1 MVDNTQNSTITV
13 GDIDLGIKNSYDYVY
28 DSTSIAAGPGSY
40 TLSAASN
47 GISWGDITTD
57 MKVDSVNVKETAT
70 FEGDVIIK
78 GKNLAD
84 TLEEINKRLNILT
97 VDPDL
102 ERRWDEL
109 KRLGDQYRALEAN
122 ILSKERLVDN
132 LMKDYNID

>member
-1 MVDNTQNSTITV
+1 MTMTDKNQNQITTV
-13 GDIDLGIKNSYDYVY
+13 GDIDLGSMNDYGYISVG
-28 DSTSIAAGPGSY
+28 AGPGQFTINS
-40 TLSAASN
+40 SN
-47 GISWGDITTD
+47 GLSWGDITNNTTL
-57 MKVDSVNVKETAT
+57 DSVNIKETAT

-78 GKNLAD
+78 GKNLAN

-97 VDPDL
+97 VDPEL
-102 ERRWDEL
+102 EGRWDEL